1 MVPIRLKLEII
12 YQKGIIL
19 YPNVNK
25 RIIAIA
31 AKDVIIPLTK
41 ASSGFSRQLFID
53 SRSFNLQSFAI
64 SLRYATR
71 LGLWQSWADTEC
83 IKYGIMQVGSLSIW
97 QKWYATTSL
106 ARISIEFDIE
116 VAEMWKKYVVTGHW
130 YCYLIKF
137 NGICLFDL

>member
-53 SRSFNLQSFAI
+53 SRSFNLESFAI

-71 LGLWQSWADTEC
+71 LGL
-83 IKYGIMQVGSLSIW
+83 
-97 QKWYATTSL
+97 
-106 ARISIEFDIE
+106 
-116 VAEMWKKYVVTGHW
+116 
-130 YCYLIKF
+130 
-137 NGICLFDL
+137 